1 MKAKA
6 IRALARGKVRK
17 TLHEFKVG
25 ELHSGSGK
33 RGKLGEKVKGPLVT
47 DRRQAIAIAL
57 SQARR
62 VEAKLLRKKGK

>member
-1 MKAKA
+1 MKAKD
-6 IRALARGKVRK
+6 VRK
-17 TLHEFKVG
+17 ATGDKVHRTMHEFKVG
-25 ELHSGSGK
+25 ELHSWGGPKKPKGK
-33 RGKLGEKVKGPLVT
+33 LVT